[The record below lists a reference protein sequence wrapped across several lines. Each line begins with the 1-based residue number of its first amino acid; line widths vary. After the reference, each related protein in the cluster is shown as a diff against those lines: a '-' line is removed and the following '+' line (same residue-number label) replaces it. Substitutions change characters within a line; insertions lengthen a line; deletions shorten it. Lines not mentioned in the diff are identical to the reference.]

1 MKSVIIGGNFGK
13 DTKESSVINKLAE
26 SIVSSKL
33 NGGTINDIVYV
44 SENLEAYDL
53 IVWAPNINND
63 IEKIYPKKGNGSVLI
78 CSKVLREN
86 RDFGDAV
93 ARIFKMNANAV
104 IAIDSTSK
112 PFMFNLIDALGNVWC
127 KTSNIDELALSID
140 KLYKWTKASTRVRSN
155 NIVFD
160 DTELCNLELTEL
172 CDVVRTVA
180 DKVENERGGRYFGN
194 VSTRCS
200 KMFPSYRISDDI
212 ILMSGRNTAKD
223 RLTTDDFV
231 FTKLLNGDVLYHG
244 DKKPSVDTPIQ
255 LNMYKEFK
263 NINFIIH
270 GHAYIESAE
279 TTEHYFPCGDLREL
293 SVVKDKLDS
302 NTTRIVL
309 NLKNH
314 GFVIGASTLDELK
327 EIINISNFKY
337 RNIGQELAHE

>member
-1 MKSVIIGGNFGK
+1 
-13 DTKESSVINKLAE
+13 
-26 SIVSSKL
+26 
-33 NGGTINDIVYV
+33 
-44 SENLEAYDL
+44 
-53 IVWAPNINND
+53 
-63 IEKIYPKKGNGSVLI
+63 
-78 CSKVLREN
+78 
-86 RDFGDAV
+86 
-93 ARIFKMNANAV
+93 
-104 IAIDSTSK
+104 
-112 PFMFNLIDALGNVWC
+112 
-127 KTSNIDELALSID
+127 
-140 KLYKWTKASTRVRSN
+140 
-155 NIVFD
+155 
-160 DTELCNLELTEL
+160 
-172 CDVVRTVA
+172 
-180 DKVENERGGRYFGN
+180 
-194 VSTRCS
+194 
-200 KMFPSYRISDDI
+200 MFPSYRISDDI

-223 RLTTDDFV
+223 RLTNEDFV